1 MVIAHDAADRVSA
14 FTGMTKPGTV
24 NETSLNWASR
34 ISIETRAPALAR
46 PTHLASAPAL
56 KRIALQLSASVLP
69 IESGFLLLIDQA
81 NGLVSIALALRNF
94 DRWRPFAALTW
105 VNTDLRPFRAFPP
118 EAVQG
123 LPSDTTRLRPY
134 R

>member
-69 IESGFLLLIDQA
+69 IESGFLLLIRRA
-81 NGLVSIALALRNF
+81 NRFFSIAPAWQNF
-94 DRWRPFAALTW
+94 DRWLPFAAPTW
-105 VNTDLRPFRAFPP
+105 VKTDLRLFRAFPP

-123 LPSDTTRLRPY
+123 PPSDTARLRPY